1 MSQRARIDMLSRL
14 RASDPKILRRI
25 LAGFLLTGAAANI
38 AGCFLVGP
46 CLDVGPCL
54 SQVLPDMGEGDM
66 GDDMSSD
73 MEEDFGVSACLTA
86 PPPDMEVGPCLGAL
100 PPDMG
105 EDMGEDMPI
114 TPCLDVPPPDMG
126 MGSEEMGSLERTRQD
141 ETKVAQRQQL
151 LEKLSGRLPADVVA
165 KLQAHDPKQS

>member
-1 MSQRARIDMLSRL
+1 
-14 RASDPKILRRI
+14 
-25 LAGFLLTGAAANI
+25 
-38 AGCFLVGP
+38 
-46 CLDVGPCL
+46 
-54 SQVLPDMGEGDM
+54 
-66 GDDMSSD
+66 
-73 MEEDFGVSACLTA
+73 
-86 PPPDMEVGPCLGAL
+86 MEVGPCLGAL

-141 ETKVAQRQQL
+141 ETKVAQRQQI